1 MRKMTWFAGLVLSLV
16 LTAGSTEAQ
25 AADASSG
32 NVIHTGVYIDGIDV
46 SGMTVA
52 EAQTA
57 IESYVQEMGT

>member
-32 NVIHTGVYIDGIDV
+32 NVIHTGVYIDGIDILTKLNPDFLTPKAK
-46 SGMTVA
+46 GG
-52 EAQTA
+52 
-57 IESYVQEMGT
+57 I

>member
-32 NVIHTGVYIDGIDV
+32 NAIHTGVYIDGIDV
-46 SGMTVA
+46 SRCV
-52 EAQTA
+52 
-57 IESYVQEMGT
+57 